1 MIKGIAHAVFP
12 ESCPCGGGLS
22 LPSERRGPFL
32 RPRIKGLL
40 CFILMGVCC
49 FVLCSDA
56 LGMPPIKPYEIA
68 MITWRSET
76 PAEQG
81 FKACLAKGPYP
92 VRYYM
97 YNADQDINKLEDII
111 QILLQTPPDLV
122 YVFGTTATRQVM
134 SRIKDIP
141 IVFNVV
147 TRPVKAGIIDS
158 WEHSGNNTTGV
169 SSMVP
174 LNSQLKAL
182 KKVVDY
188 KVLAV
193 LYNPMEPNSCI
204 QIELLHR
211 LSARMNFQL
220 KAFPITHASDV
231 DRAISSM
238 GNQIH
243 AVYFPS
249 DSRIIS
255 LGREIMEQVNH
266 LKIPSFAAVES
277 MVLDD
282 DALMGL
288 VPNYYDLGT
297 LAALKAIKIF
307 NGEKPGNIPCSTLNY
322 FRILINMKT
331 AGKIGVQIPTS
342 LLIISD
348 VIVR

>member
-1 MIKGIAHAVFP
+1 MKGHDPAVFP
-12 ESCPCGGGLS
+12 E
-22 LPSERRGPFL
+22 RVTRGMAAPAFL
-32 RPRIKGLL
+32 TPQRMDV
-40 CFILMGVCC
+40 CFFISMLVFL
-49 FVLCSDA
+49 FVLCPDDLCRARTGSYD
-56 LGMPPIKPYEIA
+56 IA

-81 FKACLAKGPYP
+81 FKARLAKSPYP
-92 VRYYM
+92 VRCHM
-97 YNADQDINKLEDII
+97 YNADQNINRLGEII
-111 QILLQTPPDLV
+111 DTLLQMPPDLV
-122 YVFGTTATRQVM
+122 YVFGTTATRQVI
-134 SRIKDIP
+134 SRITHIP

-158 WEHSGNNTTGV
+158 WEHSGNNATGV

-174 LNSQLKAL
+174 LTSQLKAL

-193 LYNPMEPNSCI
+193 MYNPLEPNSCI
-204 QIELLHR
+204 QMQLLHK
-211 LSARMNFQL
+211 LSTRMDFEVR
-220 KAFPITHASDV
+220 AFPITHATDI
-231 DRAISSM
+231 DRAVSSM
-238 GNQIH
+238 EDQAH
-243 AVYFPS
+243 AIYFPS

-255 LGREIMEQVNH
+255 LGRNIMHQVNH

-277 MVLDD
+277 MVLHD

-288 VPNYYDLGT
+288 VPDYYDLGT
-297 LAALKAIKIF
+297 LAALKAIRIF
-307 NGEKPGNIPCSTLNY
+307 DGEKPGDIPCSTLNY

>member
-1 MIKGIAHAVFP
+1 MKGIVKAI
-12 ESCPCGGGLS
+12 
-22 LPSERRGPFL
+22 R
-32 RPRIKGLL
+32 
-40 CFILMGVCC
+40 FILMGGCLLLLYSDG
-49 FVLCSDA
+49 LCVVQTTKVYD
-56 LGMPPIKPYEIA
+56 IA

-81 FKACLAKGPYP
+81 FKACLAKGPYSTAY
-92 VRYYM
+92 RM
-97 YNADQDINKLEDII
+97 YNAGQDINKLKDII

-193 LYNPMEPNSCI
+193 LYNPLEPNSCI
-204 QIELLHR
+204 QIKLLHR
-211 LSARMNFQL
+211 LSARMNFEI

-238 GNQIH
+238 GN
-243 AVYFPS
+243 
-249 DSRIIS
+249 
-255 LGREIMEQVNH
+255 
-266 LKIPSFAAVES
+266 
-277 MVLDD
+277 
-282 DALMGL
+282 
-288 VPNYYDLGT
+288 
-297 LAALKAIKIF
+297 
-307 NGEKPGNIPCSTLNY
+307 
-322 FRILINMKT
+322 
-331 AGKIGVQIPTS
+331 
-342 LLIISD
+342 
-348 VIVR
+348 

>member
-1 MIKGIAHAVFP
+1 MMR
-12 ESCPCGGGLS
+12 L
-22 LPSERRGPFL
+22 
-32 RPRIKGLL
+32 
-40 CFILMGVCC
+40 ILMGVFFC
-49 FVLCSDA
+49 VLCPDSLCEA
-56 LGMPPIKPYEIA
+56 RTKPYDIA

-92 VRYYM
+92 VTCHM
-97 YNADQDINKLEDII
+97 YNADQDIDKLEDII
-111 QILLQTPPDLV
+111 HILLQTPPDLI

-193 LYNPMEPNSCI
+193 LYNPLEPNSCI

-211 LSARMNFQL
+211 LSARMNFEL

-255 LGREIMEQVNH
+255 LGRKIMQQVNH

-288 VPNYYDLGT
+288 VPDYYDLGT